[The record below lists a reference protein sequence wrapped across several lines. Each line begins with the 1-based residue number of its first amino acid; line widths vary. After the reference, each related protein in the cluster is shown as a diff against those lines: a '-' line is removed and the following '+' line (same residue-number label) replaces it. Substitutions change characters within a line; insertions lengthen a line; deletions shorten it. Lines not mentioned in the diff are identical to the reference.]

1 MNIRKGNKSLWVLVT
16 KCRYFYQMRKKFD
29 HNILNIHKGYAN
41 LMVTFFM
48 YGAYLETKPL
58 LFTLMQNDY
67 HILSNVNV
75 NVKIKVLVVDAFSE
89 HVARLQSSQ

>member
-1 MNIRKGNKSLWVLVT
+1 
-16 KCRYFYQMRKKFD
+16 
-29 HNILNIHKGYAN
+29 
-41 LMVTFFM
+41 MVTFFM

-67 HILSNVNV
+67 HIFSNV

>member
-1 MNIRKGNKSLWVLVT
+1 
-16 KCRYFYQMRKKFD
+16 
-29 HNILNIHKGYAN
+29 
-41 LMVTFFM
+41 MVTFFM
-48 YGAYLETKPL
+48 YGTYLETKPL

>member
-1 MNIRKGNKSLWVLVT
+1 
-16 KCRYFYQMRKKFD
+16 
-29 HNILNIHKGYAN
+29 
-41 LMVTFFM
+41 MVTFFM
-48 YGAYLETKPL
+48 YGTYLETKPL

-75 NVKIKVLVVDAFSE
+75 NVKIKVLVVEAFSE